1 MREHEIPQVV
11 RSGIMLKAIPYFPRV
26 TIHSVV
32 LILTVFVLGA
42 HSQSFADNKSFPD
55 FTTVVEQ
62 VGDSV
67 VNIITIK
74 KEGTKLIPDELR
86 NDIEN
91 TPLMEVLKE
100 MFGGQLDE
108 KLSGRTPGLGS
119 GSVVSKDGYIITN
132 LHVVEGADEIYVRLH
147 DSREYA
153 AKIIGKDSG
162 TDLALIKIE
171 ADDLTPLV
179 YASEENIKVGQW
191 VLAIGSPYGFEHTVT
206 AGIISATG
214 RSLGAER
221 YVPFIQ
227 TDVAINPGNS
237 GGGLFNLKGEL
248 VGINSQIISE
258 SGGYAGLSFAVP
270 SQVIRSVIDQLKTTG
285 TVARGWMGLAFQ
297 DLNRDLAA
305 SFGIKRVQGALI
317 SKVITGSPA
326 EIAGL
331 KLGDVIIK
339 FNGNE
344 VKKATDLPPMV
355 GLIPIDT
362 SVDMTVIRNSK
373 EMQLSL
379 KIKTYQ
385 QQVVQANYS
394 EMLIPQQDLKKS
406 ISQGIL
412 VRNLDDYEKRGLE
425 TNQKGVIVVRVMD
438 QEWTEAGIRSG
449 DVILSLNHQNVE
461 DVDRFYNLLIKSD
474 TKIIPVLVTRPG
486 EIQRFIPVKRR

>member
-1 MREHEIPQVV
+1 
-11 RSGIMLKAIPYFPRV
+11 MLKAIPYFPRV
-26 TIHSVV
+26 FIHSVM
-32 LILTVFVLGA
+32 LTFIIFLFGA
-42 HSQSFADNKSFPD
+42 HSRSFADNNTLPD
-55 FTTVVEQ
+55 FTTVVDQ

-74 KEGTKLIPDELR
+74 REGTKLIPDELR
-86 NDIEN
+86 DDIEN
-91 TPLMEVLKE
+91 TPLMGVLRE
-100 MFGGQLDE
+100 MFGSQLDE
-108 KLSGRTPGLGS
+108 KLSGKTPGLGS

-461 DVDRFYNLLIKSD
+461 DADRFYNLLIKSD

>member
-1 MREHEIPQVV
+1 
-11 RSGIMLKAIPYFPRV
+11 MLTFIIFLL
-26 TIHSVV
+26 S
-32 LILTVFVLGA
+32 A
-42 HSQSFADNKSFPD
+42 HSQSSAANNTLPD
-55 FTTVVEQ
+55 FTTVVDQ

-74 KEGTKLIPDELR
+74 REGTKLIPDELR
-86 NDIEN
+86 DDIEN
-91 TPLMEVLKE
+91 TPLMGVLKE
-100 MFGGQLDE
+100 MFGSQLDE

-132 LHVVEGADEIYVRLH
+132 LHVIEGADEIYVRLN

-153 AKIIGKDSG
+153 AKIIGKDVG
-162 TDLALIKIE
+162 TDLALIKI
-171 ADDLTPLV
+171 DTNDLRPLT
-179 YASEENIKVGQW
+179 YAPEESIKVGQW

-258 SGGYAGLSFAVP
+258 SGSYAGLSFAVP
-270 SQVIRSVIDQLKTTG
+270 SQVVRSVIEQLKTTG

-305 SFGIKRVQGALI
+305 SFGITKVQGALI

-331 KLGDVIIK
+331 KLGDVIIR

-362 SVDMTVIRNSK
+362 SVDMTVIRNGK

-412 VRNLDDYEKRGLE
+412 VRNLEDYEKRGLE

-438 QEWTEAGIRSG
+438 QAWTDAGIRNG

-461 DVDRFYNLLIKSD
+461 DVDRFYNVLTKSEV
-474 TKIIPVLVTRPG
+474 KIIPVLVTRPG

>member
-1 MREHEIPQVV
+1 
-11 RSGIMLKAIPYFPRV
+11 MLKANQSFSCA
-26 TIHSVV
+26 TIHSAIFAVIISV
-32 LILTVFVLGA
+32 AGI
-42 HSQSFADNKSFPD
+42 HSTAFAESNTLPD
-55 FTTVVEQ
+55 FTTVVDK

-74 KEGTKLIPDELR
+74 KDGTKLIPDELR
-86 NDIEN
+86 DDIEN
-91 TPLMEVLKE
+91 TPLMDVLKE
-100 MFGGQLDE
+100 MFGSQLDE
-108 KLSGRTPGLGS
+108 KLSGSTPGLGS

-153 AKIIGKDSG
+153 AKVIGKDIG

-179 YASEENIKVGQW
+179 YAPETSIKVGQW

-206 AGIISATG
+206 VGVISATG

-270 SQVIRSVIDQLKTTG
+270 SQVIKSVIDQLKTTG

-305 SFGIKRVQGALI
+305 SFGIKRVQGALV
-317 SKVITGSPA
+317 SKVIEGSPA
-326 EIAGL
+326 EVAGL

-344 VKKATDLPPMV
+344 VIKATDIPPMV

-362 SVDMTVIRNSK
+362 SVDMTVIRDSK

-379 KIKTYQ
+379 QIKTYRQ
-385 QQVVQANYS
+385 QTVQANYS
-394 EMLIPQQDLKKS
+394 EMAVAPKDLKKS
-406 ISQGIL
+406 LSQGIL
-412 VRNLDDYEKRGLE
+412 VRNLEDYERRVLE
-425 TNQKGVIVVRVMD
+425 PNQQGVIVVRVMD
-438 QEWTEAGIRSG
+438 QQWADAGIRSG
-449 DVILSLNHQNVE
+449 DVILTLNHENVE
-461 DVDRFYNLLIKSD
+461 DTDRFYNLLTNSD